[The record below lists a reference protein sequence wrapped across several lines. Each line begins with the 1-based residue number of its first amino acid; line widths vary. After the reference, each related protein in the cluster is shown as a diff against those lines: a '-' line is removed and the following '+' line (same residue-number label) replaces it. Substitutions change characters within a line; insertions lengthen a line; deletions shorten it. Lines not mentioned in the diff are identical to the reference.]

1 MKELKSN
8 IPEDCRHCV
17 NDKVCHTYY
26 ASNVC
31 QEKWEKAEKTV
42 IKEKR
47 GCRRTAPIQEQRV
60 DGEYS

>member
-31 QEKWEKAEKTV
+31 QGKWKKVEETEG
-42 IKEKR
+42 KEER
-47 GCRRTAPIQEQRV
+47 GYRRIAPIQEQRV
-60 DGEYS
+60 DGEYT